1 MKKLIKISELSK
13 YLNLINFKNKK
24 PANYILR
31 YWEKEF
37 SQIKPK
43 IINKQRYYSNDQ
55 IKIIKMIVF
64 LLKEKGLT
72 IKAAKNVLNSN
83 SNKLD
88 VYNSDSLKTEDFKND
103 LKNKTKI
110 LLNKIKNIKRYGKK
124 NTY

>member
-13 YLNLINFKNKK
+13 HLNLINFKNKK
-24 PANYILR
+24 PANYTLR

-55 IKIIKMIVF
+55 IKIIKMIAF

-72 IKAAKNVLNSN
+72 IKAAKNVLNTN

-88 VYNSDSLKTEDFKND
+88 VYNSDSLKAEYLKND
-103 LKNKTKI
+103 LKNKTKL
-110 LLNKIKNIKRYGKK
+110 LLN
-124 NTY
+124 

>member
-13 YLNLINFKNKK
+13 HLNLINFKNKK
-24 PANYILR
+24 PANYTLR

-55 IKIIKMIVF
+55 IKIIKMIAF

-72 IKAAKNVLNSN
+72 IKAAKNVLNTN

-88 VYNSDSLKTEDFKND
+88 VYNSDSLKAEYLKND
-103 LKNKTKI
+103 LKNKTKL
-110 LLNKIKNIKRYGKK
+110 LLNKIKSIKRYGKK
-124 NTY
+124 NTH

>member
-13 YLNLINFKNKK
+13 HLNLINFKNKK
-24 PANYILR
+24 PANYTLR

-55 IKIIKMIVF
+55 IKIIKMIAF

-88 VYNSDSLKTEDFKND
+88 VYNSDSLKAEYLKND
-103 LKNKTKI
+103 LKNKTKL
-110 LLNKIKNIKRYGKK
+110 LLNKIKSIKRYGKK
-124 NTY
+124 NTH

>member
-13 YLNLINFKNKK
+13 HLNLINFKNKK
-24 PANYILR
+24 PANYTLR

-55 IKIIKMIVF
+55 IKTIKMIAF

-88 VYNSDSLKTEDFKND
+88 VYNSDSLKAEYLKND
-103 LKNKTKI
+103 LKKKTKL
-110 LLNKIKNIKRYGKK
+110 LLNKIKSIKRYGKK